1 MKGLR
6 SSLIVKTAL
15 LRPVTMMMVFASVL
29 VLGTVAALDIPLE
42 LIPTGFSNPSL
53 NVFVGFGNATPQDV
67 EERISKPLEASLA
80 TTPKLEEIVSVSDA
94 NFSRIALVFEG
105 DTDMDLAYREVRDR
119 VERVRPELPEEVRE
133 VKINKQSSD
142 AIPIAFFGVRWPES
156 LDDVAQDLI
165 ERKLIQP
172 MQRVDGVG
180 TVNAWGQEEREI
192 RIEVNRELEALSV
205 ALPRIRDLLAEQGR
219 LVVIAYHSLEDR
231 IVKRAFRD
239 WSLSCVCPPGLPV
252 CRCRGKPLG
261 RSLTR
266 RPVTPSEKEVGR
278 NPRAR
283 SAKLRAWE
291 RRGDVPP

>member
-6 SSLIVKTAL
+6 NSAIVKTAL
-15 LRPVTMMMVFASVL
+15 VRPVTMLMVFASVL

-67 EERISKPLEASLA
+67 EERISKPLESSLA
-80 TTPKLEEIVSVSDA
+80 TTPNLKEIVSVSDA
-94 NFSRIALVFEG
+94 NFSRVALVFEG

-165 ERKLIQP
+165 ERKLIEP

-192 RIEVNRELEALSV
+192 RIEVNRELAEAANLNIFQIAQRLQTSNFNLASGELHESEGTLLV
-205 ALPRIRDLLAEQGR
+205 RSLASYRSIEELEAVVVGANDLTLAEVAEVR
-219 LVVIAYHSLEDR
+219 YD
-231 IVKRAFRD
+231 F
-239 WSLSCVCPPGLPV
+239 P
-252 CRCRGKPLG
+252 
-261 RSLTR
+261 
-266 RPVTPSEKEVGR
+266 EKESV
-278 NPRAR
+278 
-283 SAKLRAWE
+283 E
-291 RRGDVPP
+291 RWNGAPTMACSR